1 MGRKLALGLGAL
13 FGLSLVAKT
22 ERKERKKREE
32 EQTRAIEAHNAEIAA
47 QKEKAD
53 DIARCNRKLKEAK
66 AGVKRA
72 QTNYEKRHDNDW
84 LEIQHEYEAE
94 VLMYEAELERLA
106 S

>member
-1 MGRKLALGLGAL
+1 MGKKLALGLGAL
-13 FGLSLVAKT
+13 FGLSLVASAEK
-22 ERKERKKREE
+22 KERKKREE

-47 QKEKAD
+47 QKEKAE
-53 DIARCNRKLKEAK
+53 DIARYNRKLKEAK
-66 AGVKRA
+66 AGVERA
-72 QTNYEKRHDNDW
+72 KTNYEKRHDLDW